1 MHPQEFKYILEL
13 QTYAQKANRP
23 FERRH
28 FHNLHEAL
36 INLLQIPADRYWEAP
51 DARDGKRISTVL
63 LLEQR
68 QGEEQEIGYTFQLPM
83 ADALDIGPSAG
94 VYFQNTGIG
103 DDDNITALEGVL
115 GANFNALRSY
125 DPGLPMVQLARFVY
139 DDGLSLIT
147 DPALKE
153 VIDDLQRMS
162 PEPWL
167 YQLKVRDGSNPIS
180 GNLYYHST
188 LPAAFDH
195 LISLPYFTPEP
206 NGYPG
211 SFLEHYPTIEIYAG
225 DSVRELSIP
234 LFAKQQSHD
243 LSQTMLK
250 VEMEVTG
257 GLGRFETIAGVNL
270 SEFDGYRFG
279 GSLLAL
285 GNINT
290 HDDTFIPVP
299 AFTELQQGTGPL
311 GPPRETVA
319 SAYTL
324 QLEYRPAN
332 WPVHGPAINSPE
344 FATQT
349 YPDLSAAVAA
359 MHNLQPEAFDA
370 AAAVKNEKDKFLH
383 EATIYHTADKYEVAT
398 MFRIARSL
406 QHVPAG
412 VYVKVNAENLSA
424 ETLGALKP
432 FVQEMANKAPL
443 LYLVKADDGQ
453 QQASDRRRPPG
464 PRYFGDSGGRG
475 IK

>member
-1 MHPQEFKYILEL
+1 MQTDDFEYILEL
-13 QTYAQKANRP
+13 QHHVQKANRP

-36 INLLQIPADRYWEAP
+36 INLLEIPPDRYWKAGNGIH
-51 DARDGKRISTVL
+51 GKQISTAL
-63 LLEQR
+63 LLEKR
-68 QGEEQEIGYTFQLPM
+68 HGVEHEMAITFKLPM
-83 ADALDIGPSAG
+83 EDSLDGGPSAG
-94 VYFQNTGIG
+94 IYLQNTGIG
-103 DDDNITALEGVL
+103 QDDDITGLETAV
-115 GANFNALRSY
+115 GARFDRLRTY

-139 DDGLSLIT
+139 DDRLSMMT

-153 VIDDLQRMS
+153 VIDDLQKMS

-180 GNLYYHST
+180 GNFYYHSN

-225 DSVRELSIP
+225 DSVRELSIS
-234 LFAKQQSHD
+234 LLAKQQSHD

-250 VEMEVTG
+250 VEMEIPG

-270 SEFDGYRFG
+270 SAFDGYRFG
-279 GSLLAL
+279 GSLLTL

-311 GPPRETVA
+311 SPPRETVT

-332 WPVHGPAINSPE
+332 WQVDGPVINSPE

-359 MHNLQPEAFDA
+359 MHNLQPEAFDV
-370 AAAVKNEKDKFLH
+370 AAAVKKENDKVLH
-383 EATIYHTADKYEVAT
+383 EATIYHTTAKYEVAT
-398 MFRIARSL
+398 MFRIIRP
-406 QHVPAG
+406 QEHVPAG
-412 VYVKVNAENLSA
+412 VYVQVNAENLSTQ
-424 ETLGALKP
+424 TLQAFKP
-432 FVQEMANKAPL
+432 FIQEMSYKGPL

-453 QQASDRRRPPG
+453 QQTNERRRPPG
-464 PRYFGDSGGRG
+464 PRYFEGGDGRG